1 MFINFFPGDT
11 RDERSLS
18 IDADAGYA
26 VEDLED
32 FVKSVIVG
40 CTSSC
45 YIAADGE
52 DGDLA
57 SHIAALKDGALLG
70 DWFGRDEHPANQSA
84 VEEVHAELTRYRDQR
99 GMTIT
104 LSTQRDYLGA
114 WADDADYDEFEAKA
128 AAILKREWPY
138 ATHRTAQQSRLITVD
153 HDEARLQERVEAE
166 AVQLLEKVW

>member
-1 MFINFFPGDT
+1 MYLNFFPGDT

-18 IDADAGYA
+18 IDEADGYGG
-26 VEDLED
+26 EDLEG

-57 SHIAALKDGALLG
+57 SHIAALEDGALLG

-104 LSTQRDYLGA
+104 LSTQRDYLGR
-114 WADDADYDEFEAKA
+114 WADESDYAEFEELALAKLRA
-128 AAILKREWPY
+128 EWPY
-138 ATHRTAQQSRLITVD
+138 AAVKLGSSHRLVTVD
-153 HDEARLQERVEAE
+153 HEELRIQEGIAAE
-166 AVQLLEKVW
+166 AKQLLEKLW